1 LNPENWKERQKLHS
15 KVREFFLNRG
25 LLEVDVPMLSATCGT
40 EPQLEYFETLPPVHY
55 LATSPEFFMKK
66 LLADGFGDIFSL
78 THAFRKGETGNRHNC
93 EFSIAEWYRIGF
105 SAEELQQEILDLV
118 NCITGLN
125 LHLKRTTWQAA
136 FECVDMEKLK
146 AEHKDWTL
154 EEIEDYAMTTII
166 EPNLGTV
173 GADLRVCPYCA
184 EFIVDYPPK
193 RAALAKIRKNSEG
206 QEVACR
212 FELYVNGIELCNGY
226 EELTDAK
233 EQRKRFL
240 EDIEKRKKMGK
251 PIPKIDEDFLA
262 ALEKGMPECSG
273 VALGLDR
280 LYMLALGKNDIGDVL
295 LFRE

>member
-1 LNPENWKERQKLHS
+1 MKIDTWRQRQKLHS
-15 KVREFFLNRG
+15 KVLEFFLNRG

-40 EPQLEYFETLPPVHY
+40 DPQLDYFETLPPAHY
-55 LATSPEFFMKK
+55 LATSPEFYMKR
-66 LLADGFGDIFSL
+66 LLAEGFGDIFSL
-78 THAFRKGETGNRHNC
+78 THAFRKGETGTRHNY
-93 EFSIAEWYRIGF
+93 EFNIAEWYRIGF

-125 LHLKRTTWQAA
+125 LPLKRTPWQAA
-136 FECVDMEKLK
+136 FEGVDMEKLK
-146 AEHKDWTL
+146 TEHKDWTQ
-154 EEIEDYAMTTII
+154 EEIEDYAITTI
-166 EPNLGTV
+166 NRT
-173 GADLRVCPYCA
+173 
-184 EFIVDYPPK
+184 EFIVDYPPE
-193 RAALAKIRKNSEG
+193 RAALAKIRKNSMG

-233 EQRKRFL
+233 EQKKRFL

-251 PIPKIDEDFLA
+251 PVPKIDENFLT

-280 LYMLALGKNDIGDVL
+280 LYMLALGKDNIEDVL

>member
-1 LNPENWKERQKLHS
+1 LRVENWKERQKLHY
-15 KVREFFLNRG
+15 KTREFFLNRG
-25 LLEVDVPMLSATCGT
+25 LLEVDVPMLSAFAGT
-40 EPQLEYFETLPPVHY
+40 DPQLDYFETLPPEHY
-55 LATSPEFFMKK
+55 LATSPEFFMKR
-66 LLADGFGDIFSL
+66 LLAEGFGDIFSL
-78 THAFRKGETGNRHNC
+78 THAFRKGEIGKRHNS

-105 SAEELQQEILDLV
+105 SAEEMQQEILDLV

-125 LHLKRTTWQAA
+125 LPLKRTSWQAA

-146 AEHKDWTL
+146 AEHKDWAL

-166 EPNLGTV
+166 EPNLG
-173 GADLRVCPYCA
+173 A

-193 RAALAKIRKNSEG
+193 RAALAKIRKNSKG

-212 FELYVNGIELCNGY
+212 FELYINGIELCNGY
-226 EELTDAK
+226 EELTDAD

-240 EDIEKRKKMGK
+240 EDTEKRKKIGK
-251 PIPKIDEDFLA
+251 PIPKIDENFLV

-273 VALGLDR
+273 AALGLDR
-280 LYMLALGKNDIGDVL
+280 LYMLALGKDNIGEVL

>member
-1 LNPENWKERQKLHS
+1 LKIENWKERQKLHC

-25 LLEVDVPMLSATCGT
+25 LLEVDVPMLSTTCGT
-40 EPQLEYFETLPPVHY
+40 DPQLDYFETLTHEHY
-55 LATSPEFFMKK
+55 LATSPEFFMKR
-66 LLADGFGDIFSL
+66 LLSEGFGDIFSL
-78 THAFRKGETGNRHNC
+78 THAFRKGETGARHNY
-93 EFSIAEWYRIGF
+93 EFNIAEWYRIGF

-118 NCITGLN
+118 NCITGLK
-125 LHLKRTTWQAA
+125 LPLKRTPWQVA
-136 FECVDMEKLK
+136 FEYVDMEKLK

-154 EEIEDYAMTTII
+154 EEIEDYAMSAII
-166 EPNLGTV
+166 EPDLGKN
-173 GADLRVCPYCA
+173 CA

-193 RAALAKIRKNSEG
+193 RAALAKIRKNSKG

-212 FELYVNGIELCNGY
+212 FELYINGIELCNGY

-240 EDIEKRKKMGK
+240 EDIEQRKNMGK
-251 PIPKIDEDFLA
+251 PIPKIDENFLT

-280 LYMLALGKNDIGDVL
+280 LYMLTLGKNDIGDVL

>member
-1 LNPENWKERQKLHS
+1 LNPKNWKERQKLHS

-40 EPQLEYFETLPPVHY
+40 DPQLDYFETLSPARY
-55 LATSPEFFMKK
+55 LATSPEFFMKR

-78 THAFRKGETGNRHNC
+78 THAFRKGETGIRHNY
-93 EFSIAEWYRIGF
+93 EFNIAEWYRIGF

-125 LHLKRTTWQAA
+125 LPLKRTPWQSA
-136 FECVDMEKLK
+136 FERVDMEKLK
-146 AEHKDWTL
+146 AQHKDWTQ

-166 EPNLGTV
+166 EPNLGKN
-173 GADLRVCPYCA
+173 CA
-184 EFIVDYPPK
+184 EFIVNYSPE
-193 RAALAKIRKNSEG
+193 RAALAKIRENSNGE
-206 QEVACR
+206 EVACR
-212 FELYVNGIELCNGY
+212 FELYINGIELCNGY

-233 EQRKRFL
+233 EQKKRFL

-251 PIPKIDEDFLA
+251 PIPKIDENFLA
-262 ALEKGMPECSG
+262 ALKKGLPECSG

>member
-1 LNPENWKERQKLHS
+1 MKIETWRERQKLHS
-15 KVREFFLNRG
+15 KVQEFFLNRG

-40 EPQLEYFETLPPVHY
+40 DPQLDYFETQPPAHY
-55 LATSPEFFMKK
+55 LATSPEFFMKR
-66 LLADGFGDIFSL
+66 LLAEGFGDIFSL
-78 THAFRKGETGNRHNC
+78 THAFRKGETGTRHNY
-93 EFSIAEWYRIGF
+93 EFNIAEWYRIGF

-118 NCITGLN
+118 NCITAQN
-125 LHLKRTTWQAA
+125 LPLKRTTWEQA
-136 FECVDMEKLK
+136 FENVDMEKLK

-154 EEIEDYAMTTII
+154 EEIEDYAMTTMI
-166 EPNLGTV
+166 EPNLGKN
-173 GADLRVCPYCA
+173 CA
-184 EFIVDYPPK
+184 EFIIDYPPK
-193 RAALAKIRKNSEG
+193 RAALAKIRKNSKG

-233 EQRKRFL
+233 EQKKRFL
-240 EDIEKRKKMGK
+240 EDVEKRKKMGK
-251 PIPKIDEDFLA
+251 PVPKIDENFLT

-295 LFRE
+295 LFKE

>member
-1 LNPENWKERQKLHS
+1 LKIENWKQRQKLHC

-25 LLEVDVPMLSATCGT
+25 LLEVDVPMLSTTCGT
-40 EPQLEYFETLPPVHY
+40 DPQLDYFETLPPAHY
-55 LATSPEFFMKK
+55 LATSPEFFMKR

-78 THAFRKGETGNRHNC
+78 THAFRKGETGKWHNC
-93 EFSIAEWYRIGF
+93 EFNIAEWYRIGF

-125 LHLKRTTWQAA
+125 FPLKRTTWQAV

-146 AEHKDWTL
+146 AEHKDWTQ
-154 EEIEDYAMTTII
+154 EEIEDYAMTAII
-166 EPNLGTV
+166 EPNLGKN
-173 GADLRVCPYCA
+173 CA
-184 EFIVDYPPK
+184 EFIVDYPPA
-193 RAALAKIRKNSEG
+193 RAALAKIRK
-206 QEVACR
+206 EVACR

-240 EDIEKRKKMGK
+240 EDTEKRKKIGK
-251 PIPKIDEDFLA
+251 PIPKIDEIFLT

-280 LYMLALGKNDIGDVL
+280 LYMLALGKDDIGDVL
-295 LFRE
+295 LFRG

>member
-1 LNPENWKERQKLHS
+1 MKIEDWRKRQKLHY

-25 LLEVDVPMLSATCGT
+25 LLEVDVPMLSAACGT
-40 EPQLEYFETLPPVHY
+40 DPQLDYFETLPPEHY
-55 LATSPEFFMKK
+55 LATSPEFFMKR
-66 LLADGFGDIFSL
+66 LLANGFGDIFSL
-78 THAFRKGETGNRHNC
+78 THAFRKGETGTRHNC
-93 EFSIAEWYRIGF
+93 EFNIAEWYRIGF
-105 SAEELQQEILDLV
+105 SAEDLQQEILDLV

-125 LHLKRTTWQAA
+125 LPLKRTPWQAA
-136 FECVDMEKLK
+136 FKCVDMEKLK
-146 AEHKDWTL
+146 AEHRDWTQ

-166 EPNLGTV
+166 EPNLGV
-173 GADLRVCPYCA
+173 RAGPCACPCA

-193 RAALAKIRKNSEG
+193 RAALSKIRKNA
-206 QEVACR
+206 ACR

-226 EELTDAK
+226 EELTDAN

-251 PIPKIDEDFLA
+251 PIPKIDEDFLV
-262 ALEKGMPECSG
+262 ALEKEMPECSG

-280 LYMLALGKNDIGDVL
+280 LYMLAMGKDDIEEVL

>member
-1 LNPENWKERQKLHS
+1 LKPEDWKERQKLHS

-40 EPQLEYFETLPPVHY
+40 DPQLDYFETLPPAHY
-55 LATSPEFFMKK
+55 LATSPEFFMKR
-66 LLADGFGDIFSL
+66 LLVDGFGDIFSL
-78 THAFRKGETGNRHNC
+78 TRAFRKGETGKRHNY
-93 EFSIAEWYRIGF
+93 EFNIAEWYRIGF

-125 LHLKRTTWQAA
+125 LPLKRTPWQTA

-146 AEHKDWTL
+146 AQHKDWTL

-166 EPNLGTV
+166 EPNLG
-173 GADLRVCPYCA
+173 A

-193 RAALAKIRKNSEG
+193 RAALAKIRKNSNG

-240 EDIEKRKKMGK
+240 EDIEMRKKMGK
-251 PIPKIDEDFLA
+251 PIPKIDENFLD

-280 LYMLALGKNDIGDVL
+280 LYMLALGKDNIEDVL

>member
-1 LNPENWKERQKLHS
+1 LKIENWKQRQKLHC

-40 EPQLEYFETLPPVHY
+40 DPQLDYFETLPPEHY
-55 LATSPEFFMKK
+55 LGTSPEFFMKR
-66 LLADGFGDIFSL
+66 LLAEGFGDIFSL
-78 THAFRKGETGNRHNC
+78 THAFRKGETGAKHNY
-93 EFSIAEWYRIGF
+93 EFNIAEWYRIGF

-118 NCITGLN
+118 NSITGLN
-125 LHLKRTTWQAA
+125 LPLKRTPWQAA

-146 AEHKDWTL
+146 AQHKDWT
-154 EEIEDYAMTTII
+154 EEEVEDYAMSTII
-166 EPNLGTV
+166 EPNLGKN
-173 GADLRVCPYCA
+173 CA

-193 RAALAKIRKNSEG
+193 RAALSKIRKN
-206 QEVACR
+206 VACR

-226 EELTDAK
+226 EELTDAN

-240 EDIEKRKKMGK
+240 EDIEIRKKMGK
-251 PIPKIDEDFLA
+251 SIPKIDENFLA